1 MYNDTRQAT
10 AEKFCKKSTYRSK
23 DYDHSPTNDQTNDI
37 PAVWT
42 FSVYVSN
49 SRLISENDE
58 KQQVWIKSGDRTI
71 RAVLIA

>member
-1 MYNDTRQAT
+1 MFEGLARNFAVPIIYTAMYNDTRRAT

-23 DYDHSPTNDQTNDI
+23 DYDHSPTNDQTNNI
-37 PAVWT
+37 AAVST

-58 KQQVWIKSGDRTI
+58 K
-71 RAVLIA
+71 